1 MMEMKNAPTSAATL
15 TGTVDSGAVCKA
27 AQPSTTKFTTFG
39 GSGQTFRVADLLPP
53 GQQNAVPL
61 RYLKQLTHLPRRR
74 SSADGVSCSEGGER
88 P

>member
-1 MMEMKNAPTSAATL
+1 METKNARPSVAAP
-15 TGTVDSGAVCKA
+15 GQAVENGSVCKT

-39 GSGQTFRVADLLPP
+39 GSGQTFRVADLLPT